1 MKKIIVAIDGYSS
14 SGKSTMAKA
23 LARQTGYIYV
33 DSGAMYRAVT
43 LYGMRKG
50 VVSAENGVD
59 AEALAALL
67 PEISISFAK
76 DAAGNQR
83 TLLNGEDVEH
93 EIRSIEVSDL
103 VSPVAVLH
111 PVREH
116 LVRLQQ
122 GYGRERGIIMDGRD
136 IGTTVFP
143 DAEMKVF
150 VEATAEIRAHRRLR
164 EMIEE
169 GNHATY
175 EEVLHNILE
184 RDRIDTTREESP
196 LRKAPDAITFYNN
209 DIPIEEQMMVL
220 KKLFDERTGS

>member
-1 MKKIIVAIDGYSS
+1 M
-14 SGKSTMAKA
+14 
-23 LARQTGYIYV
+23 
-33 DSGAMYRAVT
+33 
-43 LYGMRKG
+43 
-50 VVSAENGVD
+50 
-59 AEALAALL
+59 
-67 PEISISFAK
+67 
-76 DAAGNQR
+76 
-83 TLLNGEDVEH
+83 
-93 EIRSIEVSDL
+93 SDL

-111 PVREH
+111 PVRQY
-116 LVRLQQ
+116 LTDMMK

-150 VEATAEIRAHRRLR
+150 VEATAEIRAHRRLK

-175 EEVLHNILE
+175 EEVLHNIME
-184 RDRIDTTREESP
+184 RDRIDTTRAESP

-220 KKLFDERTGS
+220 EKIFREREAAAN